1 MLRAMY
7 SGVSGLLANEEMLDV
22 IGNNIA
28 NVNTVGFKSGSADFA
43 SVLSQTVSGAASPQN
58 GDGGTNAA
66 QVGLGVQV
74 AGIGTNFTQGAD
86 QQTGV
91 STDLAVE
98 GSGMLV
104 VSQGGEQLYTRD
116 GTLSFDANGDLVNPE
131 GAIVQG
137 WMAAPGGAIN
147 NNGPLTNIVVPT
159 TTLIPPIPTG
169 TVTIGGNLPTNPTVN
184 AAGTATVDS
193 TTNVYDAQGTA
204 TPVTFAFTYT
214 AGTGGAAG
222 TWAVQAQD
230 ASGTDIGTSQALT
243 FNSSGVLT
251 APTNYAIALGTG
263 ATAQN
268 IAINFAA
275 QGAGLVSYGGTS
287 SVNISQDGQGTGNL
301 QSITIGGDGVLSG
314 IFSNGQTETLG
325 QVAVAGFSNPS
336 GLTNAGGSMY
346 NTSANSGTPQIGA
359 AGTGGRGTIS
369 SGVLEGSNVD
379 LSQAFSDLIVAQRGF
394 EANSKVV
401 TTSDQILQDLI
412 AMKQ

>member
-1 MLRAMY
+1 MY

-43 SVLSQTVSGAASPQN
+43 SVLSQTVSGAAAPAN
-58 GDGGTNAA
+58 GNGGTNAA

-104 VSQGGEQLYTRD
+104 VNQGGQQLYTRN

-137 WMAAPGGAIN
+137 WMAGTGGQIN
-147 NNGPLTNIVVPT
+147 NNGPLTNVVVPT
-159 TTLIPPIPTG
+159 TTLIPPTPTA

-184 AAGTATVDS
+184 AAGTATVDT
-193 TTNVYDAQGTA
+193 TTNVYDGQGTA
-204 TPVTFAFTYT
+204 TPITFAFTYT

-268 IAINFAA
+268 VAINFAA

-287 SVNISQDGQGTGNL
+287 AVNISQDGQGTGNL

-325 QVAVAGFSNPS
+325 QVAVASFSNPS

-346 NTSANSGTPQIGA
+346 NTSANSGTPQVGA

>member
-131 GAIVQG
+131 GAIIQG
-137 WMAAPGGAIN
+137 WMAGTGGAIN
-147 NNGPLTNIVVPT
+147 TNAPLTNIVVPT
-159 TTLIPPIPTG
+159 TTLIPPIPTS
-169 TVTIGGNLPTNPTVN
+169 TVTIGGNLPTDPTVN

-230 ASGTDIGTSQALT
+230 ASGNDIGTSQALT

-359 AGTGGRGTIS
+359 AGTDGRGTIS

-379 LSQAFSDLIVAQRGF
+379 LSQ
-394 EANSKVV
+394 
-401 TTSDQILQDLI
+401 
-412 AMKQ
+412 

>member
-28 NVNTVGFKSGSADFA
+28 NVNTVGFKGGSADFA
-43 SVLSQTVSGAASPQN
+43 SVLSQTVSGAAGAQN
-58 GDGGTNAA
+58 GNGGTNAA

-74 AGIGTNFTQGAD
+74 AGIATNFTQGAD

-98 GSGMLV
+98 GSGLLIANK
-104 VSQGGEQLYTRD
+104 GGQQLYTRN
-116 GTLSFDANGDLVNPE
+116 GTLSFDGSGNLVNPE
-131 GAIVQG
+131 GAIIQG
-137 WMAAPGGAIN
+137 WMASSAGAIN
-147 NNGPLTNIVVPT
+147 TNGPLANITVPT
-159 TTLIPPIPTG
+159 TTLIPPVPTA

-184 AAGTATVDS
+184 SAGTATVDT
-193 TTNVYDAQGTA
+193 TTNIYDAQGTS
-204 TPVTFAFTYT
+204 TPITFAFTYT
-214 AGTGGAAG
+214 AGTGGAPG
-222 TWAVQAQD
+222 SWAVQAQD
-230 ASGTDIGTSQALT
+230 ATGKAIGSSQALA
-243 FNSSGVLT
+243 FDGSGNLT
-251 APTNYAIALGTG
+251 SPTNYSITVGSGGTQ
-263 ATAQN
+263 TV
-268 IAINFAA
+268 AINFAA

-287 SVNISQDGQGTGNL
+287 SVNISQDGEPTGNL
-301 QSITIGGDGVLSG
+301 QSITVGSNGVLSG

-325 QVAVAGFSNPS
+325 QVAVASFSNPG

-401 TTSDQILQDLI
+401 TTSDQVLQDLI

>member
-74 AGIGTNFTQGAD
+74 AGIGTDFTQGAD

-104 VSQGGEQLYTRD
+104 VNQGGQQLYTRD

-137 WMAAPGGAIN
+137 WMAATGGAIN

-159 TTLIPPIPTG
+159 TTLIPPIPTA

-204 TPVTFAFTYT
+204 TPITFAFTYT

-251 APTNYAIALGTG
+251 APTNYALALGTG

-268 IAINFAA
+268 VAINFAA

>member
-28 NVNTVGFKSGSADFA
+28 NVNTVGFKAGTVDFA
-43 SVLSQTVSGAASPQN
+43 SVLSQTVSGAAAPQN
-58 GDGGTNAA
+58 GSGGTNAA
-66 QVGLGVQV
+66 QVGLGVRV
-74 AGIGTNFTQGAD
+74 AGIGTNSTQGAD

-98 GSGMLV
+98 GSGFFVASLAGQQV
-104 VSQGGEQLYTRD
+104 YTRN

-131 GAIVQG
+131 GAIIQG
-137 WMAAPGGAIN
+137 WMAGAGGAIN
-147 NNGPLTNIVVPT
+147 NNGPLTNMVVPT
-159 TTLIPPIPTG
+159 SALIPPVPTS

-184 AAGTATVDS
+184 SAGTATVDS
-193 TTNVYDAQGTA
+193 TTNIYDAQGTA
-204 TPVTFAFTYT
+204 TSVTFAFTYT
-214 AGTGGAAG
+214 AGTGGAPG

-230 ASGTDIGTSQALT
+230 STGKAIGSSQALT
-243 FNSSGVLT
+243 FDGSGNLT
-251 APTNYAIALGTG
+251 APTNYSINVGSGGTQ
-263 ATAQN
+263 AV
-268 IAINFAA
+268 AINFAA

-287 SVNISQDGQGTGNL
+287 SVNISQNGQGTGNL
-301 QSITIGGDGVLSG
+301 QSITIGNDGVLSG

-325 QVAVAGFSNPS
+325 QVAIASFSNPS

-401 TTSDQILQDLI
+401 TTADQVLQQLI

>member
-28 NVNTVGFKSGSADFA
+28 NVNTVGFKGGSADFA
-43 SVLSQTVSGAASPQN
+43 SVLSQTVSGAAAPAN
-58 GDGGTNAA
+58 GNGGTNAA

-137 WMAAPGGAIN
+137 WMAGTGGQIN

-193 TTNVYDAQGTA
+193 TTNVYDGQGTA

-230 ASGTDIGTSQALT
+230 ASGNDIGTSQALT

-325 QVAVAGFSNPS
+325 QVAVASFSNPS

-346 NTSANSGTPQIGA
+346 NTSANSGTPQVGA